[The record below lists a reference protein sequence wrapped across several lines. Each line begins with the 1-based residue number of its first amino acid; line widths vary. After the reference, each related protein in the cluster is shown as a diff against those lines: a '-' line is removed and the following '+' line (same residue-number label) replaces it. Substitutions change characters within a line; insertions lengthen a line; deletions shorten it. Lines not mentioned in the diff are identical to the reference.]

1 MRNYKKVLSWI
12 MAVCLLLT
20 WNISVYGEQT
30 SEKTGQR
37 SNVVLFVQFPEDETA
52 DFFNTHQERLTY
64 DKGSELLTGFAAYER
79 ILNGRGERNR
89 SSLATYIDAVSEGK
103 LKIKNVFPQY
113 NGAKIVPITMEHSVD
128 YYDSYEGEARFL
140 EEAVSKAGKL
150 ISPSEKVDQDGDQ
163 VVDNLLILVHHR
175 ENSSRD
181 SVFYPHKA
189 DSPGGLSLSGKYV
202 GPYVLINTGNLWN
215 TVEKQ
220 GLVCHEFFH
229 TLGLPDLY
237 RNQNSAGTINYPVE
251 SWDIMARSSMY
262 LQYPLSWQ
270 RKQLGWIDLPEQNKS
285 GTYKLYAPGTEG
297 KDYSFVIKSP
307 MSDTEFFVVE
317 YRKKGESISEEL
329 DVKIPGS
336 GLIIYRVDTT
346 KEEVGNIAGDDY
358 LYVFRPENRDNVSE
372 SFLSKNSGRTSFGTS
387 DWSKGVKDNAITYS
401 DGSNSGIVIDQ
412 VGEAADSIT
421 FRMTIPDYEE
431 LSLWNRTFAK
441 AGTGRYDTISSK
453 NEDVYFAAENQQ
465 GIEVKKRAGNVWT
478 EVGST
483 IPNAYSPKLAA
494 VGNDIYLVYTEGRE
508 FHTVISKFKDGSWNP
523 IFTSEGTGNGKIAV
537 AAYNHSIYVAFDE
550 GDKLIAKRITDT
562 LVEDF
567 GTVSEGLT
575 AIADPGMTLY
585 QGEPV
590 LVFRDI
596 FGDTGLQIKNYVDGK
611 WSLLRKITTDANS
624 FSCCSDDNRLYIS
637 GVDRTGVNLYEYDK
651 KQWKEID
658 TSPLPKGSGG
668 ALSMYQGQL
677 LIGRLEDG
685 QKTAKCYVRKNETW
699 SQLGNYITKAAEDSE
714 CKFAVA
720 GTAVYG
726 AVNCSNGLGIFLK
739 SSEGPES
746 GNTGNPST
754 VTTAVQTTASTV
766 ASTEHGSTMKPTNT
780 AGTTS
785 TTSTTESSSTIA
797 TVNTS
802 KPDGTYSSTA
812 TTSSQKNTSAKP
824 KPTKS
829 MTYRIVKE
837 AKIRVSWKKTKGR
850 SGYVIY
856 AKRGKKGRYKRV
868 KTVKKQTKATLLLES
883 GSKYYFKVKP
893 YRVKNKKRRYDK
905 MRKAKGG
912 KPLNSIRVTYSNI
925 SGYQGYVV
933 EMKTGSGKY
942 KKVKETSRGGTIC
955 FEKKKIN
962 PKKKYQFRLK
972 GFHKV
977 RGKRIYTQ
985 ISVKKK

>member
-37 SNVVLFVQFPEDETA
+37 CNVVLFVQFPEDETA

-103 LKIKNVFPQY
+103 LKIKNMFPQY
-113 NGAKIVPITMEHSVD
+113 NGIKIVPITMEHSMD
-128 YYDSYEGEARFL
+128 YYDSYAGEASFL
-140 EEAVSKAGKL
+140 QETVDKAGKI
-150 ISPSEKVDQDGDQ
+150 ISPSEKVDLDGDQ
-163 VVDNLLILVHHR
+163 IVDNVMILVHH
-175 ENSSRD
+175 EANFSRD

-189 DSPGGLSLSGKYV
+189 DSSGNITLNGKYV
-202 GPYVLINTGNLWN
+202 GPYVLINTGNLWS

-220 GLVCHEFFH
+220 GLICHEFLH

-237 RNQNSAGTINYPVE
+237 RNQNSEGAINYPVDT
-251 SWDIMARSSMY
+251 WDVMARNSMY

-285 GTYKLYAPGTEG
+285 GTYTLYTLGTEG

-329 DVKIPGS
+329 DAKIPGS

-372 SFLSKNSGRTSFGTS
+372 AFLSKNSGRTSFGTS

-401 DGSNSGIVIDQ
+401 DGNNSGIVIDQ

-421 FRMTIPDYEE
+421 FRMTMPDYEE

-441 AGTGRYDTISSK
+441 AGTGRYDIISSK
-453 NEDVYFAAENQQ
+453 NGDVYFAAENQH

-478 EVGST
+478 EAGGT

-494 VGNDIYLVYTEGRE
+494 VGNDIYAVYLEGRE
-508 FHTVISKFKDGSWNP
+508 FHTVISRFENGSWNR
-523 IFTSEGTGNGKIAV
+523 IFTSAGTGNGKIAV
-537 AAYNHSIYVAFDE
+537 AADNQSFYTAFDE
-550 GDKLIAKRITDT
+550 GDRLTAKRVTGKSVAD
-562 LVEDF
+562 L
-567 GTVSEGLT
+567 GTVSGGLT
-575 AIADPGMTLY
+575 AIAEPVMALY
-585 QGEPV
+585 QGKPV
-590 LVFRDI
+590 LAFRDI
-596 FGDTGLQIKNYVDGK
+596 LGNTDLQVKEYVNGK
-611 WSLLRKITTDANS
+611 WSLLRKINTDANT
-624 FSCCSDDNRLYIS
+624 FGCCSDAGRIYVS
-637 GVDRTGVNLYEYDK
+637 SAGVGGIDLYEYDG
-651 KQWKEID
+651 KQWKDID
-658 TSPLPKGSGG
+658 TSQFAKGSGCS
-668 ALSMYQGQL
+668 LSMYQGKL
-677 LIGRLEDG
+677 MIGRLEDG

-699 SQLGNYITKAAEDSE
+699 SQLGSYITKAAEDSE

-720 GTAVYG
+720 DTAVYG
-726 AVNCSNGLGIFLK
+726 AVNCSNGLGIFFK
-739 SSEGPES
+739 DTGSPES
-746 GNTGNPST
+746 GNIGNSF
-754 VTTAVQTTASTV
+754 
-766 ASTEHGSTMKPTNT
+766 
-780 AGTTS
+780 
-785 TTSTTESSSTIA
+785 
-797 TVNTS
+797 
-802 KPDGTYSSTA
+802 TA
-812 TTSSQKNTSAKP
+812 TTSSQKNTSVKP
-824 KPTKS
+824 KPTKP
-829 MTYRIVKE
+829 MTYYIVKE

-856 AKRGKKGRYKRV
+856 AKRGKKGRYKKV
-868 KTVKKQTKATLLLES
+868 KTVKNQTKATLLLES

-942 KKVKETSRGGTIC
+942 KKVKETSRGGTIR

-972 GFHKV
+972 GFHEV